1 MVKPLSVEAP
11 CRLTVINGEMVDLKP
26 FSLDDL
32 EFLYTWNNDPDYVGE
47 YEPQEEVT
55 REELEKWLLKEKPGQ
70 RWYVIQ
76 TKKGRRV
83 GQLVAR
89 EKEDNTIQIGYRVTP
104 PARNKGYCTAAVRTV
119 VNHFFSETD
128 AERIVAEA
136 NPRNTASIRVLE
148 KAGFTQTGY
157 KEKAIE
163 VNGVWMDGVVYELDK
178 IDWLTARR
186 RARPRG

>member
-11 CRLTVINGEMVDLKP
+11 CRLTVIKGERVDLKP
-26 FSLDDL
+26 FSLEDL

-47 YEPQEEVT
+47 YEPQEQVN
-55 REELEKWLLKEKPGQ
+55 REELEKWLIKEKPGQ

-76 TKKGRRV
+76 TKKGWKV

-89 EKEDNTIQIGYRVTP
+89 EKEENTIQIGYRVTP
-104 PARNKGYCTAAVRTV
+104 PARIQGNCTAAVRTF

-128 AERIVAEA
+128 VERIIAEA

-148 KAGFTQTGY
+148 KAGFTQTSY
-157 KEKAIE
+157 KEKAVEI
-163 VNGVWMDGVVYELDK
+163 NGVWMDGAVYELEK
-178 IDWLTARR
+178 IYWLTASR
-186 RARPRG
+186 RARSRG